1 MTTSQTKDLEFMPIG
16 KLLLRFSIPAITG
29 TLVNAMYNV
38 VDRIFLGRYVGELG
52 IAATTVTMPM
62 MMIIMA
68 VGMLIGFGT
77 NSQISIR
84 LGEKRQEEAE
94 RLLGQGWFLFVVT
107 SLVLTVLTIWKMDEL
122 LVLFGV
128 SEQILPYARA
138 YATIVMIGN
147 LPHEISFG
155 ANSFIR
161 GEGNPRFA
169 MITMIIG
176 GVINVILDYIFIVLM
191 GWGMEGAAWAT
202 VIGYSI
208 SALWVFSYYYRGR
221 SVVKLRLQHFKLHP
235 NLIYGVLMMG
245 SSNFIMNLVAS
256 VQASIFNNQ
265 LLKFGG
271 DTAVSTMGVI
281 MSFNFFW
288 MMPVI
293 GMSQGMQPVIGYN
306 YGAKK
311 FDRVKRALYISFAAV
326 TIMCT
331 ALFILVQIY
340 PECVFKLFI
349 GDSESHIMTMGPKAI
364 QDVLIVLPIVGYLII
379 CSNYFQYTGRPMVS
393 LSLTL
398 LRQVGFLIPALLI
411 LPRYIG
417 ILGVWYA
424 LPLSDIGTIFITVYL
439 YIKELAVM
447 RVQIAD
453 QRLREN
459 ELAASS

>member
-16 KLLLRFSIPAITG
+16 QLLLRFSIPAITG
-29 TLVNAMYNV
+29 TVVNALYNV
-38 VDRIFLGRYVGELG
+38 VDRIFLGHYVGEMG

-94 RLLGQGWFLFVVT
+94 RLLGQGWFLFVFT
-107 SLVLTVLTIWKMDEL
+107 SLALTVLTIWKMDEL
-122 LVLFGV
+122 LVLFGA
-128 SEQILPYARA
+128 SEQVLPYARA

-208 SALWVFSYYYRGR
+208 SALWVFSYYYRDR
-221 SVVKLRLQHFKLHP
+221 SVVKLRLKHFKLHP
-235 NLIYGVLMMG
+235 SLIYGVIMMG
-245 SSNFIMNLVAS
+245 SPNFIMNLVAS

-265 LLKFGG
+265 LLKYGG
-271 DTAVSTMGVI
+271 DTAVSAMGVI

-311 FDRVKRALYISFAAV
+311 FDRVKRTLYISFAAV

-331 ALFILVQIY
+331 ALFVLVQIY
-340 PECVFKLFI
+340 PEYVFKLFI
-349 GDSESHIMTMGPKAI
+349 GNRESQIMTMGPKAI
-364 QDVLIVLPIVGYLII
+364 QDVFIVLPIVGYLII

-411 LPRYIG
+411 LPNYIG
-417 ILGVWYA
+417 IMGVWYA
-424 LPLSDIGTIFITVYL
+424 LPLSDLGTLFITVYL
-439 YIKELAVM
+439 YIKELAIM
-447 RVQIAD
+447 RIQIAD
-453 QRLREN
+453 QRLREKA
-459 ELAASS
+459 LAAGS

>member
-16 KLLLRFSIPAITG
+16 QLLLRFSIPAITG
-29 TLVNAMYNV
+29 TVVNALYNV
-38 VDRIFLGRYVGELG
+38 VDRIFLGHYVGEMG
-52 IAATTVTMPM
+52 IAATTITMPM

-94 RLLGQGWFLFVVT
+94 RLLGQGWFLFVFT
-107 SLVLTVLTIWKMDEL
+107 SLALTVLTIWKMDEL
-122 LVLFGV
+122 LVLFGA
-128 SEQILPYARA
+128 SEQVLPYARA

-221 SVVKLRLQHFKLHP
+221 SVVKLRLKHFKLHP
-235 NLIYGVLMMG
+235 SLIYGVIMMG
-245 SSNFIMNLVAS
+245 SPNFIMNLVAS

-265 LLKFGG
+265 LLKYGG
-271 DTAVSTMGVI
+271 DTAVSAMGVI

-311 FDRVKRALYISFAAV
+311 FDRVKRTLYISFAAV

-331 ALFILVQIY
+331 ALFVLVQIY
-340 PECVFKLFI
+340 PEYVFKLFI
-349 GDSESHIMTMGPKAI
+349 GDRESQIMTMGPKAI
-364 QDVLIVLPIVGYLII
+364 QDVFIVLPIVGYLII

-411 LPRYIG
+411 LPNYIG
-417 ILGVWYA
+417 IMGVWYA
-424 LPLSDIGTIFITVYL
+424 LPLSDLGTLFITVYL
-439 YIKELAVM
+439 YIKELAIM
-447 RVQIAD
+447 RIQIAD
-453 QRLREN
+453 QRLREKA
-459 ELAASS
+459 LAASS